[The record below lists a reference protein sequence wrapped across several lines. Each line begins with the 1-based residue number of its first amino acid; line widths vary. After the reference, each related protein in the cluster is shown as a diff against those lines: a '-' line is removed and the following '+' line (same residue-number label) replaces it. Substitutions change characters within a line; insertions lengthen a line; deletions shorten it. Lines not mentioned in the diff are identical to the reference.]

1 VSEEVRVHSG
11 TTGRTGRNEPSVE
24 APAVAGRRSFGRRF
38 PGRGRAVPAL
48 LAGALAVAAVALSGC
63 ANPQYRFI
71 SSSKRDVVVRVPW
84 DWSRLDSED
93 VRKFGQSEEEAAQQ
107 QIPAGL
113 WSAYFDGAK
122 KPAVGHVVGTD
133 LSAPVVVLQSAD
145 LPEAARDTI
154 TTDQLRDVFLPVSEA
169 SRAEREV
176 AATNA
181 SAKVPEFR
189 LLSDTPVNTKTARGV
204 HVVFAYKESDGH
216 EEVYDQV
223 AVTDVKRT
231 RWHVLFVHCST
242 QCYESRKSQ
251 FGDIT
256 DSFTIKAK

>member
-1 VSEEVRVHSG
+1 VHVG
-11 TTGRTGRNEPSVE
+11 TTGRTDRTGTDTAEP
-24 APAVAGRRSFGRRF
+24 PVAGRRPSGRR
-38 PGRGRAVPAL
+38 RAVPAL
-48 LAGALAVAAVALSGC
+48 LAGGLAVAAVVLSGC
-63 ANPQYRFI
+63 ASPEYRFI
-71 SSSKRDVVVRVPW
+71 ASSERDVVVRVPW

-93 VRKFGQSEEEAAQQ
+93 VRKFGQSEEEAAAQQ
-107 QIPAGL
+107 LPEGS

-133 LSAPVVVLQSAD
+133 LSAPVVLLQSAD
-145 LPEAARDTI
+145 LPAAARDSI

-169 SRAEREV
+169 GRAEREV
-176 AATNA
+176 AAAAT
-181 SAKVPEFR
+181 SAKPPEFR

-204 HVVFAYKESDGH
+204 HVVFAYKQPGGQ

-231 RWHVLFVHCST
+231 RWHVLFVHCSA
-242 QCYESRKSQ
+242 QCYEARKSQ
-251 FGDIT
+251 FGEIT